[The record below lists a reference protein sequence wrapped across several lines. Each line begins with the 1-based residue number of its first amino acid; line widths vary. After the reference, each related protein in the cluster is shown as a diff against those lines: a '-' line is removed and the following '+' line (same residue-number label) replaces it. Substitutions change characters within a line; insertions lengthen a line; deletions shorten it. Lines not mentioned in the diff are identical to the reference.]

1 VNLVHFLRASARRL
15 PRAPAIALGARA
27 VATYGEL
34 ASRVER
40 LAAGMTHRHGL
51 SPGDRVALAMK
62 NCPEYYEV
70 LFACWHAGL
79 TAVPMNAKLHAKEFG
94 YIIGNAGAKLCVATP
109 DLAGS
114 ISGTEVIATGSRDY
128 RGLEDVPAAPA
139 EVRHEDTAWLFYTSG
154 TTGAP
159 KGAMLTHRNLLFSN
173 QAYFADIDKLAP
185 GDSILHAAPLT
196 HGSGLYG
203 LPHLAAG
210 ALNVIPES
218 GSFEPQEIF
227 RLIAAHRNLSFFAA
241 PTMLVRLMASPA
253 AGTADLR
260 NLKTISYGGAPM
272 YVADCLRAIDLFG
285 ARLYQ
290 LFGQGESPMTITG
303 LPQADHAA
311 RAKLES
317 CGFART
323 GVEVMIFDPEDR
335 ELPAGE
341 IGEIVTRS
349 DCVMAGYWEDPAATA
364 QALRGGWLHTGDLG
378 SLDEAGYLTI
388 RDRSKDMIIS
398 GGSNIYPREIEEV
411 LLRHPAVAE
420 CSVVGRPHPEWGEEV
435 VAFVVRSGD
444 VNTRQLDA
452 WCLEHIARFKR
463 PRDYRFVDSLPKNNY
478 GKVLKTELRRRL
490 APS

>member
-1 VNLVHFLRASARRL
+1 MNLAHLLHAVARRL
-15 PRAPAIALGARA
+15 PQAAAIALGTRT
-27 VATYGEL
+27 VATNAQL
-34 ASRVER
+34 ALRVQT
-40 LAAGMTHRHGL
+40 LAAGMLGRHRLG
-51 SPGDRVALAMK
+51 PGDRVALAMK

-79 TAVPMNAKLHAKEFG
+79 TAVPMNAKLHPKEFA
-94 YIIGNAGAKLCVATP
+94 YILGNCGAKLCFATP
-109 DLAGS
+109 DLAAS
-114 ISGTEVIATGSRDY
+114 IAGTEVLATGSRDY
-128 RGLEDVPAAPA
+128 RGLEGTPAAPA
-139 EVRHEDTAWLFYTSG
+139 EVRPQDVAWLFYTSG
-154 TTGAP
+154 TTGVP

-218 GSFEPQEIF
+218 DGFEPEEIF
-227 RLIAAHRNLSFFAA
+227 RLIAAHRGVSFFAA
-241 PTMLVRLMASPA
+241 PTMLVRLLASPA
-253 AGTADLR
+253 AGGADLR
-260 NLKTISYGGAPM
+260 NLKTITYGGAPM
-272 YVADCLRAIDLFG
+272 YVADCVRAIELFG
-285 ARLYQ
+285 PRLYQ

-303 LPQADHAA
+303 LPQSDHAA
-311 RAKLES
+311 RSRLES

-323 GVEVMIFDPEDR
+323 GVEVKVFDDADR

-341 IGEIVTRS
+341 VGEIVTRS
-349 DCVMAGYWEDPAATA
+349 DCVMAGYWDNPAATA

-378 SLDEAGYLTI
+378 SLDEAGYLGI

-398 GGSNIYPREIEEV
+398 GGANIYPREIEEV

-444 VNTRQLDA
+444 VDARQLDEL
-452 WCLEHIARFKR
+452 CLGHIARFKR
-463 PRDYRFVDSLPKNNY
+463 PRDYRFVDALPKNNT
-478 GKVLKTELRRRL
+478 GKVLKTELRKGL
-490 APS
+490 A